1 MPTRGEP
8 KPPGVSR
15 RTFLG
20 ASLAALATTAIAPM
34 LGACSSPTDST
45 TARGDAGAEETGQPP
60 MSNET
65 PRESSAPKVLVAYFS
80 RPGENYY
87 YGDRTWLDV
96 GNTEVVANTIADMIA
111 CDVHKIEPADPYPN
125 DYDQTVRRNVDEQNR
140 NARPAIANPLPDLAS
155 YDVVLLGS
163 PIWNLRAPMIMSTFT
178 EALDFTG
185 RTVHPFTTHAMS
197 GLGSTEEDYAKSCT
211 GAKIGEGAAIQ
222 GERANEARP
231 DLATWLRRIGLAA
244 ER

>member
-1 MPTRGEP
+1 
-8 KPPGVSR
+8 
-15 RTFLG
+15 
-20 ASLAALATTAIAPM
+20 
-34 LGACSSPTDST
+34 
-45 TARGDAGAEETGQPP
+45 

-140 NARPAIANPLPDLAS
+140 NARPAIENRLPDLAS
-155 YDVVLLGS
+155 YDVILLGS

-185 RTVHPFTTHAMS
+185 KTVHPFTTHAMS
-197 GLGSTEEDYAKSCT
+197 GLGSTEGDYAKSCT
-211 GAKIGEGAAIQ
+211 GAKIGEGVAIQ

-231 DLATWLRRIGLAA
+231 DLAMWLRRIGLAT